1 MTGHSFYF
9 DQFKDYYWILWVH
22 PLASG
27 AEIHQSY
34 LNLIKRYHPAY
45 IKTWRYAHWMK
56 VIDEAYQVLSNPILR
71 AEYDQFRRSYID
83 PLFVGKHIVP
93 PSDLAEP
100 EPLIVN
106 VKPTQSPPSRSERRI
121 ISFSGVL
128 FGLLPMIALVLAAN
142 PALLDLL
149 IIGGIVAM
157 VLLAGLE
164 LQTYIRSRS

>member
-34 LNLIKRYHPAY
+34 LNLKKRYHPAY

-71 AEYDQFRRSYID
+71 AKYDQFRRSYID
-83 PLFVGKHIVP
+83 PVLVGKHTVQL
-93 PSDLAEP
+93 SGLAEP
-100 EPLIVN
+100 EPIK
-106 VKPTQSPPSRSERRI
+106 VKSSQPPPSRSERRLK
-121 ISFSGVL
+121 SFSGVL
-128 FGLLPMIALVLAAN
+128 FGLLPIIAFVLAAN
-142 PALLDLL
+142 TALLDLL
-149 IIGGIVAM
+149 IIGGIVA
-157 VLLAGLE
+157 VLLLAGLE